1 MCIRDSAA
9 DARGVQLGQQHEDD
23 RADGDGTT
31 EDIEKE
37 EEQQDGYKRQSALL
51 LPYVV

>member
-1 MCIRDSAA
+1 MFLDVYKRQGHGHAA
-9 DARGVQLGQQHEDD
+9 DARGVHLGQQHEDD

-37 EEQQDGYKRQSALL
+37 EEQQERVG
-51 LPYVV
+51 